1 MSKKGLAGRKHSNYA
16 QPASTRLQNSSKI
29 FMQLSPTKGKYDV
42 QCSGPFYG
50 SPWTLSSRTSGH
62 QVYSRLGPDYPRQSG
77 SDGGKRREDNKFLI
91 LGSGMPPRKLP
102 AGRRLPVTNSL
113 SRWLALFVVCS
124 VMCGRGRDVRV
135 IVTPW
140 KKVGPTGDGLWLVSP
155 TEPSVLWQLWQLEGN
170 KKGREPARV
179 KF

>member
-1 MSKKGLAGRKHSNYA
+1 MLNQLRHGSRIPARFLCNFHQPKANTTFNVQDHSTGVPEPYRHA
-16 QPASTRLQNSSKI
+16 PRDIRCTPDL
-29 FMQLSPTKGKYDV
+29 V
-42 QCSGPFYG
+42 Q
-50 SPWTLSSRTSGH
+50 TI
-62 QVYSRLGPDYPRQSG
+62 PDSLEAMRE
-77 SDGGKRREDNKFLI
+77 KRREDNKFLI

-124 VMCGRGRDVRV
+124 VMCGRGRGVRV

-155 TEPSVLWQLWQLEGN
+155 TEPSVLWQL
-170 KKGREPARV
+170 
-179 KF
+179 